1 MATGGTY
8 YMRIKDTIS
17 DKKETDIIDKN
28 NIYTSDSNNYELDKS
43 EYEIED
49 DNEEREDTNEYIEG
63 VSSDSFQK
71 IDEIFSLYLK
81 DIGKIPLLT
90 PEQEIETAKKIK
102 EGDKEAKQLMIN
114 SNLRLVV
121 NIAKHYKVNG
131 IDPMDLVQEGN
142 QGLITAVDRYDVDKG
157 YRFSTYAT
165 WWIKQ
170 AITRY
175 IMNNGRTI
183 RIPVHAMESYN
194 KIEKCR
200 KKLEQEIYRE
210 PTVAEIAEH
219 LHMEED
225 KVTQIINTMS
235 DVRSLDAPI
244 NSDEDGD
251 ESTLG
256 EFVSPDTWLSP
267 EEQYDNI
274 ELHKVIREILN
285 EKKADGTDR
294 FNSREKEVIMR
305 RFGFY
310 GRTYTLEEV
319 GQQMGVTRERIRQI
333 ESKVIKKLRMPTTSK
348 KLEPFL
354 NK

>member
-1 MATGGTY
+1 
-8 YMRIKDTIS
+8 MRVKNTIS
-17 DKKETDIIDKN
+17 DEKDIDIIDKN
-28 NIYTSDSNNYELDKS
+28 DIYAPDSGNYELDKS
-43 EYEIED
+43 EYEMED
-49 DNEEREDTNEYIEG
+49 DNEEREDNDEYTTED
-63 VSSDSFQK
+63 SRDSFQK
-71 IDEIFSLYLK
+71 IDEIFSIYLK

-90 PEQEIETAKKIK
+90 HEQEIETAKKIK
-102 EGDKEAKQLMIN
+102 EGNEEAKQLMIN

-121 NIAKHYKVNG
+121 NIAKHYRVNG

-157 YRFSTYAT
+157 YKFSTYAT

-183 RIPVHAMESYN
+183 RIPVHAVETYN

-200 KKLEQEIYRE
+200 KKLEQELYRE

-219 LHMEED
+219 LHMKED

-235 DVRSLDAPI
+235 DIRSLDAPI

-256 EFVSPDTWLSP
+256 EFVSTDTWLSP
-267 EEQYDNI
+267 EEQYDNT
-274 ELHKVIREILN
+274 ELHEVIMGILN
-285 EKKADGTDR
+285 EKKVDGNDR

-319 GQQMGVTRERIRQI
+319 GQEMGVTRERIRQI
-333 ESKVIKKLRMPTTSK
+333 ESKVLKKLRMPNTSK

>member
-1 MATGGTY
+1 MGV
-8 YMRIKDTIS
+8 KNTIS
-17 DKKETDIIDKN
+17 DEKDIDIIDKN
-28 NIYTSDSNNYELDKS
+28 DIYASDSGNYELDKS
-43 EYEIED
+43 EYEMED
-49 DNEEREDTNEYIEG
+49 DNEDKENTDEYTAEI
-63 VSSDSFQK
+63 SSESFQK
-71 IDEIFSLYLK
+71 IDEIFSIYLK

-90 PEQEIETAKKIK
+90 PEQEIETAKKVK

-131 IDPMDLVQEGN
+131 VDPMDLVQEGN
-142 QGLITAVDRYDVDKG
+142 QGLITAVERYDVDKG

-183 RIPVHAMESYN
+183 RIPVHAMETYS

-210 PTVAEIAEH
+210 PTVTEIAEH

-225 KVTQIINTMS
+225 KVTQIINIMS
-235 DVRSLDAPI
+235 DIRSLDAPI

-256 EFVSPDTWLSP
+256 EFVSTDTWLSP
-267 EEQYDNI
+267 EEQYYNT
-274 ELHKVIREILN
+274 ELHEVIMGILN
-285 EKKADGTDR
+285 EKKVDGNDR

-319 GQQMGVTRERIRQI
+319 GQEMGVTRERIRQI
-333 ESKVIKKLRMPTTSK
+333 ESKVIKKLRMPNTSK

>member
-1 MATGGTY
+1 
-8 YMRIKDTIS
+8 MRVKNTIS
-17 DKKETDIIDKN
+17 DEKDIDIIDKN
-28 NIYTSDSNNYELDKS
+28 DIYASDSGNYELDKS
-43 EYEIED
+43 EYEMED
-49 DNEEREDTNEYIEG
+49 DNEEREDNDEYTTED
-63 VSSDSFQK
+63 SRDSFQK
-71 IDEIFSLYLK
+71 IDEIFSIYLK

-90 PEQEIETAKKIK
+90 HEQEIETAKKIK
-102 EGDKEAKQLMIN
+102 EGNEEAKQLMIN

-121 NIAKHYKVNG
+121 NIAKHYRVNG

-157 YRFSTYAT
+157 YKFSTYAT

-183 RIPVHAMESYN
+183 RIPVHAVETYN
-194 KIEKCR
+194 KIGKCR
-200 KKLEQEIYRE
+200 NKLEQELYRE

-235 DVRSLDAPI
+235 DIRSLDAPI

-251 ESTLG
+251 KSTLG
-256 EFVSPDTWLSP
+256 EVVSTDTWLSP
-267 EEQYDNI
+267 EEQYDNT
-274 ELHKVIREILN
+274 ELHEVIMGILN
-285 EKKADGTDR
+285 EKKVDGNDR

-319 GQQMGVTRERIRQI
+319 GQEIGVTRERIRQI
-333 ESKVIKKLRMPTTSK
+333 ESKVIKKLRMPNTSK

>member
-1 MATGGTY
+1 
-8 YMRIKDTIS
+8 MRIKDTIS

-256 EFVSPDTWLSP
+256 EFVSTDTWLSP

-274 ELHKVIREILN
+274 ELHKVIMEILN

>member
-1 MATGGTY
+1 
-8 YMRIKDTIS
+8 MRIKDTIS
-17 DKKETDIIDKN
+17 DEKETDTIDKN

-49 DNEEREDTNEYIEG
+49 DNEEREDTNEYIEEI
-63 VSSDSFQK
+63 SSDSFQK

-131 IDPMDLVQEGN
+131 VDPMDLVQEGN
-142 QGLITAVDRYDVDKG
+142 QGLITAVERYDVDKG

-183 RIPVHAMESYN
+183 RIPVHAMETYS

-200 KKLEQEIYRE
+200 KKLEQEMYRE

-225 KVTQIINTMS
+225 KVTQIMNTIS
-235 DVRSLDAPI
+235 DIRSLDAPI

-256 EFVSPDTWLSP
+256 EFISTDTWLSP

-274 ELHKVIREILN
+274 ELHKVIMEILN
-285 EKKADGTDR
+285 EKKADGNDR
-294 FNSREKEVIMR
+294 FDSREKEVIMR

-319 GQQMGVTRERIRQI
+319 GKQMGVTRERIRQI
-333 ESKVIKKLRMPTTSK
+333 ESKVIKKLRMPNTSK

>member
-1 MATGGTY
+1 
-8 YMRIKDTIS
+8 MRVKNTIS
-17 DKKETDIIDKN
+17 DEKDIDIIDKN
-28 NIYTSDSNNYELDKS
+28 DIYASDSGNYELDKS
-43 EYEIED
+43 EYEMED
-49 DNEEREDTNEYIEG
+49 DNEDKEDTDEYTAEI
-63 VSSDSFQK
+63 SSESFQK
-71 IDEIFSLYLK
+71 IDEIFSIYLK

-90 PEQEIETAKKIK
+90 PEQEIETAKKVK

-131 IDPMDLVQEGN
+131 VDPMDLVQEGN
-142 QGLITAVDRYDVDKG
+142 QGLITAVERYDVDKG

-183 RIPVHAMESYN
+183 RIPVHAMETYS

-210 PTVAEIAEH
+210 PTVTEIAEH

-225 KVTQIINTMS
+225 KVTQIINIMS
-235 DVRSLDAPI
+235 DIRSLDAPI

-256 EFVSPDTWLSP
+256 EFVSTDTWLSP
-267 EEQYDNI
+267 EEQYYNT
-274 ELHKVIREILN
+274 ELHEVIMGILN
-285 EKKADGTDR
+285 EKKIDGNDR

-319 GQQMGVTRERIRQI
+319 GQEMGVTRERIRQI
-333 ESKVIKKLRMPTTSK
+333 ESKVIKKLRMPNTSK

>member
-1 MATGGTY
+1 
-8 YMRIKDTIS
+8 MRVKNTIS
-17 DKKETDIIDKN
+17 DEKDIDIIDKN
-28 NIYTSDSNNYELDKS
+28 DIYASDSGNYELDKS
-43 EYEIED
+43 EYEMED
-49 DNEEREDTNEYIEG
+49 DNEEREDNDEYTTED
-63 VSSDSFQK
+63 SRDSFQK
-71 IDEIFSLYLK
+71 IDEIFSIYLK

-102 EGDKEAKQLMIN
+102 EGNEEAKQLMIN

-121 NIAKHYKVNG
+121 NIAKHYRVNG

-142 QGLITAVDRYDVDKG
+142 QGLITAVDKYDVDKG
-157 YRFSTYAT
+157 YKFSTYAT

-183 RIPVHAMESYN
+183 RIPVHAVETYN

-200 KKLEQEIYRE
+200 KKLEQELYRE

-235 DVRSLDAPI
+235 DIRSLDAPI

-256 EFVSPDTWLSP
+256 EFVSTDTWLSP
-267 EEQYDNI
+267 EEQYDNT
-274 ELHKVIREILN
+274 ELHEVIMGILN
-285 EKKADGTDR
+285 EKKVDGNDR

-319 GQQMGVTRERIRQI
+319 GQEMGVTRERIRQI
-333 ESKVIKKLRMPTTSK
+333 ESKVLKKLRMPNTSK

>member
-1 MATGGTY
+1 
-8 YMRIKDTIS
+8 MRVKNTIS
-17 DKKETDIIDKN
+17 DEKDIDIIDKN
-28 NIYTSDSNNYELDKS
+28 DIYASDSGNYELDKS
-43 EYEIED
+43 EYEMED
-49 DNEEREDTNEYIEG
+49 DNEEREDNDEYTTED
-63 VSSDSFQK
+63 SRDSFQK
-71 IDEIFSLYLK
+71 IDEIFSIYLK

-102 EGDKEAKQLMIN
+102 EGNEEAKQLMIN

-121 NIAKHYKVNG
+121 NIAKHYRVNG

-157 YRFSTYAT
+157 YKFSTYAT

-183 RIPVHAMESYN
+183 RIPVHAVETYN

-200 KKLEQEIYRE
+200 KKLEQELYRE

-235 DVRSLDAPI
+235 DIRSLDAPI
-244 NSDEDGD
+244 NSDEDGG

-256 EFVSPDTWLSP
+256 EFVSTDTWLSP
-267 EEQYDNI
+267 EEQYDNT
-274 ELHKVIREILN
+274 ELHEVIMGILN
-285 EKKADGTDR
+285 EKKVDGNDR

-319 GQQMGVTRERIRQI
+319 GQEMGVTRERIRQI
-333 ESKVIKKLRMPTTSK
+333 ESKVLKKLRMPNTSK

>member
-1 MATGGTY
+1 MKQNNTKFDVDS
-8 YMRIKDTIS
+8 IDNI
-17 DKKETDIIDKN
+17 DKKG
-28 NIYTSDSNNYELDKS
+28 IYKSDDDSYELD
-43 EYEIED
+43 EIDYEIED
-49 DNEEREDTNEYIEG
+49 DNEDKEDTDEYTAEI
-63 VSSDSFQK
+63 SSESFQK
-71 IDEIFSLYLK
+71 IDEIFSIYLK

-90 PEQEIETAKKIK
+90 PEQEIETAKKVK

-131 IDPMDLVQEGN
+131 VDPMDLVQEGN
-142 QGLITAVDRYDVDKG
+142 QGLITAVERYDVDKG

-175 IMNNGRTI
+175 IMNNSRTI
-183 RIPVHAMESYN
+183 RIPVHAMETYS

-210 PTVAEIAEH
+210 PTVTEIAEH

-235 DVRSLDAPI
+235 DIRSLDAPI

-256 EFVSPDTWLSP
+256 EFVSTDTWLSP
-267 EEQYDNI
+267 EEQYYNT
-274 ELHKVIREILN
+274 ELHEVIMGILN
-285 EKKADGTDR
+285 EKKVDGNDR

-333 ESKVIKKLRMPTTSK
+333 ESKVLKKLRMPNTSK

>member
-1 MATGGTY
+1 
-8 YMRIKDTIS
+8 MRVKNTIS
-17 DKKETDIIDKN
+17 DEKDIDIIDKN
-28 NIYTSDSNNYELDKS
+28 DIYASDSGNYELDKS
-43 EYEIED
+43 EYEMED
-49 DNEEREDTNEYIEG
+49 DNEEREDTDEYTTED
-63 VSSDSFQK
+63 SRDSFQK
-71 IDEIFSLYLK
+71 IDEIFSIYLK

-102 EGDKEAKQLMIN
+102 EGNEEAKQLMIN

-121 NIAKHYKVNG
+121 NIAKHYRVNG

-157 YRFSTYAT
+157 YKFSTYAT

-183 RIPVHAMESYN
+183 RIPVHAVETYN

-200 KKLEQEIYRE
+200 KKLEQELYRE

-235 DVRSLDAPI
+235 DIRSLDAPI

-256 EFVSPDTWLSP
+256 EFVSTDTWLSP
-267 EEQYDNI
+267 EEQYDNT
-274 ELHKVIREILN
+274 ELHEVIMGILN
-285 EKKADGTDR
+285 EKKVDGNDR

-319 GQQMGVTRERIRQI
+319 GQEMGVTRERIRQI
-333 ESKVIKKLRMPTTSK
+333 ESKVLKKLRMPNTSK

>member
-1 MATGGTY
+1 
-8 YMRIKDTIS
+8 MRIKDTIS

-131 IDPMDLVQEGN
+131 IDTMDLVQEGN

-256 EFVSPDTWLSP
+256 EFVSTDTWLSP

-274 ELHKVIREILN
+274 ELHKVIMEILN

>member
-1 MATGGTY
+1 
-8 YMRIKDTIS
+8 MRVKNTIS
-17 DKKETDIIDKN
+17 DEKDIDIIDKN
-28 NIYTSDSNNYELDKS
+28 DIYASDSGNYELDKS
-43 EYEIED
+43 EYEMED
-49 DNEEREDTNEYIEG
+49 DNEEREDNDEYTTED
-63 VSSDSFQK
+63 SRDSFQK
-71 IDEIFSLYLK
+71 IDEIFSIYLK

-102 EGDKEAKQLMIN
+102 EGNEEAKQLMIN

-121 NIAKHYKVNG
+121 NIAKHYRVNG

-157 YRFSTYAT
+157 YKFSTYAT

-183 RIPVHAMESYN
+183 RIPVHAVETYN

-200 KKLEQEIYRE
+200 KKLEQELYRE

-235 DVRSLDAPI
+235 DIRSLDAPI

-256 EFVSPDTWLSP
+256 EFVSTDTWLSP
-267 EEQYDNI
+267 EEQYDNT
-274 ELHKVIREILN
+274 ELHEVIMGILN
-285 EKKADGTDR
+285 EKKVDGNDR

-319 GQQMGVTRERIRQI
+319 GQEMGVTRERIRQI
-333 ESKVIKKLRMPTTSK
+333 ESKVLKKLRMPNTSK

-354 NK
+354 TK

>member
-1 MATGGTY
+1 
-8 YMRIKDTIS
+8 MRIKDTIS

-256 EFVSPDTWLSP
+256 ENVSTDTWLSP

-274 ELHKVIREILN
+274 ELHKVIMEILN

>member
-1 MATGGTY
+1 
-8 YMRIKDTIS
+8 MRVKNTIS
-17 DKKETDIIDKN
+17 DEKDIDIIDKN
-28 NIYTSDSNNYELDKS
+28 DIYASDSGNYELDKS
-43 EYEIED
+43 EYEMED
-49 DNEEREDTNEYIEG
+49 DNEDKEDTDEYTAEI
-63 VSSDSFQK
+63 SSESFQK
-71 IDEIFSLYLK
+71 IDEIFSIYLK

-90 PEQEIETAKKIK
+90 PEQEIETAKKVK

-131 IDPMDLVQEGN
+131 VDPMDLVQEGN
-142 QGLITAVDRYDVDKG
+142 QGLITAVERYDVDKG

-183 RIPVHAMESYN
+183 RIPVHAMETYS

-210 PTVAEIAEH
+210 PTVTEIAEH

-225 KVTQIINTMS
+225 KVTQIINIMS
-235 DVRSLDAPI
+235 DIRSLDAPI

-256 EFVSPDTWLSP
+256 EFVSTDTWLSP
-267 EEQYDNI
+267 EEQYYNT
-274 ELHKVIREILN
+274 ELHEVIMGILN
-285 EKKADGTDR
+285 EKKVDGNDR

-319 GQQMGVTRERIRQI
+319 GQEMGVTRERIRQI
-333 ESKVIKKLRMPTTSK
+333 ESKVIKKLRMPNTSK

>member
-1 MATGGTY
+1 
-8 YMRIKDTIS
+8 MRVKNTIS
-17 DKKETDIIDKN
+17 DEKDIDIIDKN
-28 NIYTSDSNNYELDKS
+28 DIYASDSGNYELDKS
-43 EYEIED
+43 EYEMED
-49 DNEEREDTNEYIEG
+49 DNEDKENTDEYTAEI
-63 VSSDSFQK
+63 SSESFQK
-71 IDEIFSLYLK
+71 IDEIFSIYLK

-90 PEQEIETAKKIK
+90 PEQEIETAKKVK

-131 IDPMDLVQEGN
+131 VDPMDLVQEGN
-142 QGLITAVDRYDVDKG
+142 QGLITAVERYDVDKG

-183 RIPVHAMESYN
+183 RIPVHAMETYS

-210 PTVAEIAEH
+210 PTVTEIAEH

-225 KVTQIINTMS
+225 KVTQIINIMS
-235 DVRSLDAPI
+235 DIRSLDAPI

-256 EFVSPDTWLSP
+256 EFVSTDTWLSP
-267 EEQYDNI
+267 EEQYYNT
-274 ELHKVIREILN
+274 ELHEVIMGILN
-285 EKKADGTDR
+285 EKKVDGNDR

-319 GQQMGVTRERIRQI
+319 GQEMGVTRERIRQI
-333 ESKVIKKLRMPTTSK
+333 ESKVIKKLRMPNTSK

>member
-1 MATGGTY
+1 
-8 YMRIKDTIS
+8 MRVKNTIS
-17 DKKETDIIDKN
+17 DEKDIDIIDKN
-28 NIYTSDSNNYELDKS
+28 DIYASDSGNYELDKS
-43 EYEIED
+43 EYEMED
-49 DNEEREDTNEYIEG
+49 DNEEREDNDEYTTED
-63 VSSDSFQK
+63 SRDSFQK
-71 IDEIFSLYLK
+71 IDEIFSIYLK

-102 EGDKEAKQLMIN
+102 EGNEEAKQLMIN

-121 NIAKHYKVNG
+121 NIAKHYRVNG

-157 YRFSTYAT
+157 YKFSTYAT

-183 RIPVHAMESYN
+183 RIPVHAVETYN

-200 KKLEQEIYRE
+200 KKLEQELYRE

-235 DVRSLDAPI
+235 DIRSLDAPI

-256 EFVSPDTWLSP
+256 EFVSTDTWLSP
-267 EEQYDNI
+267 EEQYDNT
-274 ELHKVIREILN
+274 ELHEVIMGILN
-285 EKKADGTDR
+285 EKKVDGNDR

-319 GQQMGVTRERIRQI
+319 GQEMGVTRERIRQI
-333 ESKVIKKLRMPTTSK
+333 ESKVLKKLRMPNTSK